1 MECKT
6 KKSMEQIVYETLK
19 NAILNRTLAPGT
31 QLVESTISEKMKISR
46 TPIRNAIK
54 NLSLEGFVTIIP
66 NRGAFII
73 QPSIEEIVQA
83 FRMREELECTAI
95 KFGLD
100 KVEKEDIEKL
110 NSITEKEFQALINR
124 DIFDYLGINK
134 DFHMLLAIKSGNK
147 YLIQFTEKII
157 NQISIYLILYDSFYN
172 NSMQFDTIEEHK
184 KMVKAI
190 ENKDAKQLEILIRLH
205 TENGLNDL
213 QIDKIK
219 YRSLDDIF

>member
-1 MECKT
+1 MECNT
-6 KKSMEQIVYETLK
+6 KKSMEQMVYETLK

-31 QLVESTISEKMKISR
+31 QLIESTISEKMKVSR

-54 NLSLEGFVTIIP
+54 DLALEGVVTIIP

-73 QPSIEEIVQA
+73 QPSVEEIVQA

-100 KVEKEDIEKL
+100 KIEKADIEKL
-110 NSITEKEFQALINR
+110 NNIIEEEFKALRDRNIFEYLAMNKEF
-124 DIFDYLGINK
+124 
-134 DFHMLLAIKSGNK
+134 HMMLAIKSKNK

-157 NQISIYLILYDSFYN
+157 SQISIYLILYDSFYN
-172 NSMQFDTIEEHK
+172 NSMQFETIEEHK

-190 ENKDAKQLEILIRLH
+190 EIKDAKLLEALIRQH

-213 QIDKIK
+213 KIDKIK
-219 YRSLDDIF
+219 YKSLNDIF

>member
-1 MECKT
+1 MECNT
-6 KKSMEQIVYETLK
+6 KKSMEQMVYETLK

-31 QLVESTISEKMKISR
+31 QLIESTISEKMKVSR

-54 NLSLEGFVTIIP
+54 DLALEGVVTIIP

-73 QPSIEEIVQA
+73 QPSVEEIVQA

-100 KVEKEDIEKL
+100 KIEKDDIEKL
-110 NSITEKEFQALINR
+110 NNIIEEEFKALRDRNIFEYLAMNKEF
-124 DIFDYLGINK
+124 
-134 DFHMLLAIKSGNK
+134 HMMLAIKSKNK

-157 NQISIYLILYDSFYN
+157 SQISIYLILYDSFYN
-172 NSMQFDTIEEHK
+172 NSMQFETIEEHK

-190 ENKDAKQLEILIRLH
+190 EIKDAKLLEALIRQH

-213 QIDKIK
+213 KIDKIK
-219 YRSLDDIF
+219 YKSLNDIF

>member
-1 MECKT
+1 M
-6 KKSMEQIVYETLK
+6 VYETLK

-31 QLVESTISEKMKISR
+31 QLIESTISEKMKVSR

-54 NLSLEGFVTIIP
+54 DLALEGVVTIIP

-73 QPSIEEIVQA
+73 QPSVEEIVQA

-100 KVEKEDIEKL
+100 KIEKDDIEKL
-110 NSITEKEFQALINR
+110 NNIIEEEFKALRDRNIFEYLAMNKEF
-124 DIFDYLGINK
+124 
-134 DFHMLLAIKSGNK
+134 HMMLAIKSKNK

-157 NQISIYLILYDSFYN
+157 SQISIYLILYDSFYN
-172 NSMQFDTIEEHK
+172 NSMQFETIEEHK

-190 ENKDAKQLEILIRLH
+190 EIKDAKLLEALIRQH

-213 QIDKIK
+213 KIDKIK
-219 YRSLDDIF
+219 YKSLNDIF

>member
-1 MECKT
+1 MECNT
-6 KKSMEQIVYETLK
+6 KKSMEQMVYETLK

-31 QLVESTISEKMKISR
+31 QLIESTISEKMKVSR

-54 NLSLEGFVTIIP
+54 DLALEGVVTIIP

-73 QPSIEEIVQA
+73 QPSVEEIVQA

-100 KVEKEDIEKL
+100 KIEKDDIEKL
-110 NSITEKEFQALINR
+110 NNIIEEEFKALRDRNIFEYLAMNKEF
-124 DIFDYLGINK
+124 
-134 DFHMLLAIKSGNK
+134 HMMLAIKSKNK

-172 NSMQFDTIEEHK
+172 NSMQFETIEEHK

-190 ENKDAKQLEILIRLH
+190 EIKDAKLLEALIRQH

-213 QIDKIK
+213 KIDKIK
-219 YRSLDDIF
+219 YKSLNDIF

>member
-6 KKSMEQIVYETLK
+6 KKSMEQVVYETLK

-54 NLSLEGFVTIIP
+54 NLNLEGFVTIIP

-73 QPSIEEIVQA
+73 QPSVEEIVQA

-110 NSITEKEFQALINR
+110 NSITEKEFQALMNR

-134 DFHMLLAIKSGNK
+134 DFHMLLPIKSGNK

-190 ENKDAKQLEILIRLH
+190 ENKDSKQLEVLIRQH

-213 QIDKIK
+213 QIDKVK
-219 YRSLDDIF
+219 YKSLDDIF

>member
-1 MECKT
+1 MECNT
-6 KKSMEQIVYETLK
+6 KKSMEQMVYETLK

-31 QLVESTISEKMKISR
+31 QLIESTISEKMKVSR

-54 NLSLEGFVTIIP
+54 DLALEGVVTIIP

-73 QPSIEEIVQA
+73 QPSVEEIVQA

-100 KVEKEDIEKL
+100 KIEKADIEKL
-110 NSITEKEFQALINR
+110 NDIIEKEFKALR
-124 DIFDYLGINK
+124 DRNIFEYLAMNK
-134 DFHMLLAIKSGNK
+134 EFHMLLAIKSKNK

-157 NQISIYLILYDSFYN
+157 SQISIYLILYDSFYN
-172 NSMQFDTIEEHK
+172 NSMQFETIEEHK
-184 KMVKAI
+184 KMVEAI
-190 ENKDAKQLEILIRLH
+190 EIKDAKLLEALIRQH

-219 YRSLDDIF
+219 YKSLNDIF